1 MQRNQP
7 EPSLPPFTCRKIS
20 SGGHQVS
27 LRGEKPHLALVC
39 DKPGELEA
47 LAWAVRF
54 KPHAGASSHVELGQG
69 DQEMA

>member
-1 MQRNQP
+1 M
-7 EPSLPPFTCRKIS
+7 SL
-20 SGGHQVS
+20 G
-27 LRGEKPHLALVC
+27 GEKPRLALVC